1 MNYTN
6 ELCKCVRVIHEMFT
20 DRGIEHADDLLH
32 FNKEELGAMM
42 GTKYIFDIEIRGGIR
57 IVFDMSSKF
66 RWVETKKYVDNFGGA
81 NDTMIMYVI
90 KEHLNTADLKKF
102 AAFAGSTPR
111 IPTDYQVFQLRQ
123 LLFNISRHMLVPK
136 HELIN
141 DEVEINK
148 IMANY
153 QLRSRTQLPI
163 ILKTDPM
170 AKYLYAKVGNL
181 VRVTR
186 ISPTC
191 GTNIVYRCVM

>member
-6 ELCKCVRVIHEMFT
+6 ELCKCVSVLHQMFI
-20 DRGIEHADDLLH
+20 DRKIEHADDLLH
-32 FNKEELGAMM
+32 FNKDELGAMM
-42 GTKYIFDIEIRGGIR
+42 GAKYIFDIEIRGGIK

-66 RWVETKKYVDNFGGA
+66 RWIETKKYVESVA
-81 NDTMIMYVI
+81 QEKDTLIIYVI
-90 KEHLNTADLKKF
+90 KENLNTADMKKI
-102 AAFAGSTPR
+102 AAFSANTLN

-123 LLFNISRHMLVPK
+123 LMFNISRHMLVPK

-141 DEVEINK
+141 DEAEINE

-170 AKYLYAKVGNL
+170 AKYLHAKVGN
-181 VRVTR
+181 VVKVTR